1 MTSPRDRVVDAT
13 MSLAARREFG
23 DVTLTEI
30 AREAGMSLADLR
42 DLYPSKGAIL
52 GSFHRRI
59 DREVLDAFAVDS
71 SSEPSR
77 ERLYAVLSRRLRA
90 LEPYRE
96 AIASISRWA
105 ARDPISTSAV
115 NREVVNSMRY
125 MLEAADVDC
134 DGPLGSLK
142 LQGLAFAWG
151 RVIND
156 WIDGD
161 MHSALATVDRELARG
176 EWWVD
181 QAEDLARWTRPFQ
194 DIATRLFD
202 WGTGARGGARRRR
215 DFDDEWPHSR
225 A

>member
-23 DVTLTEI
+23 DVTLTDI
-30 AREAGMSLADLR
+30 ARESELSLADLR

-52 GSFHRRI
+52 GSFYRRI

-71 SSEPSR
+71 GSEPAR

-90 LEPYRE
+90 LEPYRD

-105 ARDPISTSAV
+105 SRDPVSASAL

-125 MLEAADVDC
+125 MLEAADIDS
-134 DGPLGSLK
+134 DGPVGSLK

-151 RVIND
+151 RVLAD

-161 MHSALATVDRELARG
+161 THSALATLDRELAKG
-176 EWWVD
+176 ERWVD
-181 QAEDLARWTRPFQ
+181 QAEDLARFTRPFH
-194 DIATRLFD
+194 DMATRLFD
-202 WGTGARGGARRRR
+202 WGTGARGARQRR
-215 DFDDEWPHSR
+215 DHDDGWPDSR

>member
-23 DVTLTEI
+23 DVPLTEI

-52 GSFHRRI
+52 SGFYRRI

-71 SSEPSR
+71 SSEPAR
-77 ERLYAVLSRRLRA
+77 ERLYAVLSRRLRT
-90 LEPYRE
+90 LEPYRD
-96 AIASISRWA
+96 AIASITRWA
-105 ARDPISTSAV
+105 ARDPMSVAAL
-115 NREVVNSMRY
+115 NREAVNSMRY
-125 MLEAADVDC
+125 MLEAADVDS
-134 DGPLGSLK
+134 DGPVGSLK
-142 LQGLAFAWG
+142 LQGLTFAWG
-151 RVIND
+151 RVLND

-161 MHSALATVDRELARG
+161 MHSALATLDRELAKG
-176 EWWVD
+176 ERWVD

-202 WGTGARGGARRRR
+202 WGTGARGGGRRRH
-215 DFDDEWPHSR
+215 DHDDEWPQSR